1 MVEWT
6 MVKDVEGEAV
16 RWEKAGQELMGKFIE
31 ARTGVGKNKTIL
43 YFFEVEPGKN
53 AAVWGTALLDSRLV
67 QLRKGQLVRIV
78 FKGKETSKK
87 TGRTYQNFEVF
98 TGSDQIADI

>member
-6 MVKDVEGEAV
+6 MVKDVEGEAIK
-16 RWEKAGQELMGKFIE
+16 WETKGQEMLGKFIE
-31 ARTGVGKNKTIL
+31 CRTSVGKNMTAL
-43 YFFEVEPGKN
+43 YFFEVEPGHN
-53 AAVWGTALLDSRLV
+53 VAVWGTALLDSRLV

-98 TGSDQIADI
+98 TGSEKEAMV